1 MYVTLFYHLP
11 EDVIREYFNILA
23 LFICRTE
30 TNVIYKCAIAAA
42 AVRDEDLVSV
52 STDYGVGFGQDLQL
66 KPGN

>member
-1 MYVTLFYHLP
+1 MYITLFYHLP

-23 LFICRTE
+23 LFICRAE
-30 TNVIYKCAIAAA
+30 TNAVYKCAIAAA

-66 KPGN
+66 KVGN